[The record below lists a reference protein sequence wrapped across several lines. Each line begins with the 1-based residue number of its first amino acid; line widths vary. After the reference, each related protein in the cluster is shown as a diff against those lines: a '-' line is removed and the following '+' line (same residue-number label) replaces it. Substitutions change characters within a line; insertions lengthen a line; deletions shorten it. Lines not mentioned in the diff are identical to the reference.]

1 MLTPFTFNLVDSPKD
16 MQKNNYAP
24 LTETGWDGY
33 ILVNRIHIFIYNKWC
48 LWANRIK
55 TIKSSL
61 IPGFTLVGC
70 GAWSNV
76 ETVIYRIAS
85 RRLFSIA
92 RRTYLPVSMVMTMM
106 NVEPMFMNTLESYWS
121 LDGAGAPLYF
131 VLPKP
136 TQLNSRVVYGDLTV
150 IWRNTEKKYKNFVT

>member
-16 MQKNNYAP
+16 MQKNNYAR

-33 ILVNRIHIFIYNKWC
+33 ISVTRIHIFIYKKWF

-121 LDGAGAPLYF
+121 LDGAPLYF

-136 TQLNSRVVYGDLTV
+136 TQLNSRVVSGDLTV
-150 IWRNTEKKYKNFVT
+150 IWPNTEKKYKTFVT